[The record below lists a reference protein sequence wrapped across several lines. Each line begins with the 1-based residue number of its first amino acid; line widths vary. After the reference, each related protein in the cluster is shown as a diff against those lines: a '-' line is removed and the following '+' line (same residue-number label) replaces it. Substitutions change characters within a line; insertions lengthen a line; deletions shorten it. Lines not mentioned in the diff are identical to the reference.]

1 MNSVVE
7 LRSPQVRITDQQ
19 NKATVLPPSNAGQSG
34 ATSSR
39 VAHAGRP
46 MTSATPGQYSASGV
60 SLQRTQQQV
69 TTSQV
74 ARQALGMIG
83 KELQLMKR
91 ELTQSLST
99 ASITLPVASERA
111 TQHQHTIRQI
121 LDGARVDGSR
131 VLDTQLNVHYDR
143 EPNRTFTIPG
153 LDLKRHRQQA
163 ELVRIEFP
171 GQGTALLQFNPQ
183 VDDKRL
189 ARQMDRDLVPLGLRV
204 QSDTAGQLLFSTSDG
219 AYQKMQQQVMVTG
232 QGHRYPAGQANLI
245 TTHPEPEGVEDLN
258 VVLKSRDA
266 VRQTLTGVNTWLRQV
281 QQSVDT
287 IKGHQSQL
295 VASAEAR
302 PHSPSDTETI
312 QKKLTV
318 VSQARTH
325 FTSTYQ
331 ALSAQ
336 ANVPRHTVV
345 ALLS

>member
-1 MNSVVE
+1 MNSAVE

-19 NKATVLPPSNAGQSG
+19 NKTSILPPSGAG
-34 ATSSR
+34 TSSLLR
-39 VAHAGRP
+39 TAHPGRP
-46 MTSATPGQYSASGV
+46 GTSAASGHYSASGIA
-60 SLQRTQQQV
+60 LQQAQQQV

-83 KELQLMKR
+83 KELQQMKR

-99 ASITLPVASERA
+99 ASITLPVVSERA
-111 TQHQHTIRQI
+111 AQHQHTIRQI
-121 LDGARVDGSR
+121 LDGARADGSR

-143 EPNRTFTIPG
+143 EPNRAFTIPG

-171 GQGTALLQFNPQ
+171 GQGTALLQFDPQ

-189 ARQMDRDLVPLGLRV
+189 ARQMDRELVPLGLRV

-232 QGHRYPAGQANLI
+232 QGHRYPAGQANPVS
-245 TTHPEPEGVEDLN
+245 TRPEPEGVEDLN

-281 QQSVDT
+281 QQSADT
-287 IKGHQSQL
+287 LKGHQSRLQ
-295 VASAEAR
+295 ASAEAR
-302 PHSPSDTETI
+302 SHSSADNGII
-312 QKKLTV
+312 QQKLALV
-318 VSQARTH
+318 NQASTN